1 MPEVST
7 TTWEQQQQP
16 GNGEVSDNPTH
27 HAQPAAATT
36 APSLDTSTVGNDGED
51 IPPTSTVAIPN
62 DAASSVTAA
71 SGVGGVDWEPP
82 MANIRRLLK
91 QVLPKGTNIS
101 KDSVTALSRASGVFV
116 LYLTSV
122 ASDVAKEG
130 KRSTIAAKDVMN
142 ALKEIDL
149 EEFVPQM
156 EEFLNQHRDYE
167 KVKKKIKDEKQQ
179 AASSG
184 NGSKKGVRG
193 ADGKYVASGGGGGEE
208 KGDGA
213 EIATTTT
220 TTVVVAADTATA
232 AREEEE
238 GVEKNVNATTLDGE
252 VETNHPRDEDGDNEG
267 EQPAKKLKLDS
278 SNSKA

>member
-1 MPEVST
+1 VCT
-7 TTWEQQQQP
+7 CTQP
-16 GNGEVSDNPTH
+16 KIKRS
-27 HAQPAAATT
+27 
-36 APSLDTSTVGNDGED
+36 
-51 IPPTSTVAIPN
+51 
-62 DAASSVTAA
+62 
-71 SGVGGVDWEPP
+71 
-82 MANIRRLLK
+82 
-91 QVLPKGTNIS
+91 
-101 KDSVTALSRASGVFV
+101 
-116 LYLTSV
+116 YLR
-122 ASDVAKEG
+122 EG

-193 ADGKYVASGGGGGEE
+193 ADGKYVASGGGGEE

-220 TTVVVAADTATA
+220 TTVIVAADTAIA
-232 AREEEE
+232 AREEEEE

-278 SNSKA
+278 SNSEA